1 MGITGVCNL
10 NETYFKKKTK
20 YIDLATKI
28 KYRMGLKVAA
38 VVMGAT
44 GIYKKISWTRIR
56 AHRCGYKNIQ
66 TPIRRGKA

>member
-44 GIYKKISWTRIR
+44 GIYQVPKKVF
-56 AHRCGYKNIQ
+56 ADFYEEN
-66 TPIRRGKA
+66 